1 MRPHRCFA
9 KFVVQPVDMT
19 TSRLASAELLV
30 ARAENCNRAQDAGN
44 VEGEMQRR
52 LCFPDT
58 GTAGWLAEGPRA
70 PVQAA
75 GVAGPTQ
82 NIT

>member
-1 MRPHRCFA
+1 MRPHWCFA

-19 TSRLASAELLV
+19 TSRLASAGQLV
-30 ARAENCNRAQDAGN
+30 ARAENCSRAQDVGN
-44 VEGEMQRR
+44 VEGEAQRR
-52 LCFPDT
+52 LRFPSLT
-58 GTAGWLAEGPRA
+58 LAQLAEGPRA
-70 PVQAA
+70 SVQAA